1 MEESVPTYER
11 FKLGLT
17 QIEGSKWRLFER
29 LATVFMAAEHP
40 SLRPLASESGDGGMD
55 AMLFAADD
63 DPDVA
68 LQFSVR
74 RDWAAKIRET
84 CVRLKQ
90 TAPTTALLIFVSNQA
105 IGPAGHEVKRSMR
118 SEFGLFVDIRDRE
131 WMLTSRNRDAAS
143 TAEAEEFCISVA
155 DPYLSS
161 NASIDRQAQALDDLE
176 AKAAFVYLGLQ
187 WEDDTR
193 EKGLTKVCFEAMVRA
208 ILRETTSDVRL
219 SREAIHAQMAHL
231 LPAQDAE
238 SRRIQA
244 NGALAR
250 LTKVHLRHWK
260 QMDEFCLTWEERKR
274 LDNRLAEIS
283 LQDDA
288 LRAELHSM
296 ASQFNTEEGLNL
308 SSAALNDTVIRARSV
323 LERVLLDRGATFAEA
338 VLQEKGASVRFED
351 IEAVVYSDMLKPG
364 RKSSIDPQHVAALV
378 TSLMVD
384 PPDSVRSY
392 LRNLADTYTLFAFMQ
407 ETPDVQSAIVKIFA
421 EGDIWLDTSVVL
433 PLFGEVLLEPQSRAH
448 SILFEATREAGLRLF
463 VTAGVVQELATHIS
477 RSRGYA
483 HAAARGDTYG
493 SEPFLLSCYRLAG
506 RPTDRFDSWT
516 ETFSGSSRPEDDVA
530 DYLSEFHGIELRG
543 LEEETARADE
553 VMRAMVSEIWHEA
566 RDEKDKRAL
575 SMGAP
580 PTDMGT
586 RNLLVAHD
594 VENYVGTIVRRQ
606 DRKERTS
613 AFGYKTWWL
622 TLDGTAFRVARELDS
637 RIEGRPPAS
646 PAISPD
652 FMLRYLS
659 IGPVRARLSKQTE
672 QVLPLMLNMSILD
685 AVPPELLELSDSLRK
700 DLAGLPSH
708 VIRRKIRDM
717 LDEARLLIGARGKAG
732 QSGLTDEIKTKLIQA
747 ARAR

>member
-1 MEESVPTYER
+1 
-11 FKLGLT
+11 
-17 QIEGSKWRLFER
+17 
-29 LATVFMAAEHP
+29 MAAEYP
-40 SLRPLASESGDGGMD
+40 SLRPLAAESGDGGMD
-55 AMLFAADD
+55 AMLFAPND
-63 DPDVA
+63 DPNVA

-74 RDWAAKIRET
+74 RDWSSKIRET
-84 CVRLKQ
+84 CVRLRQ
-90 TAPTTALLIFVSNQA
+90 TAPETALLIFVSSQE
-105 IGPAGHEVKRSMR
+105 IGPAGTEIKRAMR
-118 SEFGLFVDIRDRE
+118 TEFGLFVDVRDRE
-131 WMLTSRNRDAAS
+131 WILTNRNRDS
-143 TAEAEEFCISVA
+143 TSSAEAEEFCISTA
-155 DPYLSS
+155 DPYLGS

-187 WEDDTR
+187 WEDDAR
-193 EKGLTKVCFEAMVRA
+193 EKGLTKLCFEAMVRA
-208 ILRETTSDVRL
+208 ILRETTSEIRL
-219 SREAIHAQMAHL
+219 DRETIHKQMAHL
-231 LPAQDAE
+231 LPAQDA
-238 SRRIQA
+238 SGRRIQT

-260 QMDEFCLTWEERKR
+260 QKDEFCLTWKERKR
-274 LDNRLAEIS
+274 LDNRLSEIA

-288 LRAELHSM
+288 LRSELHSM
-296 ASQFNTEEGLNL
+296 ATQFNTEEGLNISPEEL
-308 SSAALNDTVIRARSV
+308 DDTVNRARSV

-351 IEAVVYSDMLKPG
+351 IEAVVYADILKPG
-364 RKSSIDPQHVAALV
+364 RKSSVDPQHVAALV

-407 ETPDVQSAIVKIFA
+407 ETPDVQSAIIKIFA

-433 PLFGEVLLEPQSRAH
+433 PLFGEVLLEQSSRAH
-448 SILFEATREAGLRLF
+448 SILFEAIREAGLRLF

-477 RSRGYA
+477 RSRGYG
-483 HAAARGDTYG
+483 HSLTRGEKYG
-493 SEPFLLSCYRLAG
+493 GEPFLLSCYRLAG
-506 RPTDRFDSWT
+506 RSLEGFDSWT
-516 ETFSGSSRPEDDVA
+516 ETFSGSARPEDDVA
-530 DYLSEFHGIELRG
+530 DYLSEFHGIEVRG
-543 LEEETARADE
+543 LEDETARADE
-553 VMRAMVSEIWHEA
+553 VLRAMVSEIWHES
-566 RDEKDKRAL
+566 RDERDRRAL
-575 SMGAP
+575 SMGVPA
-580 PTDMGT
+580 TDMGT

-594 VENYVGTIVRRQ
+594 VENYVGTIMRRQ

-613 AFGYKTWWL
+613 PFGYKTWWL
-622 TLDGTAFRVARELDS
+622 TLDRTAFRVARELES
-637 RIEGRPPAS
+637 RINGRPPAS

-685 AVPPELLELSDSLRK
+685 AVPPELLELSDALRK

-732 QSGLTDEIKTKLIQA
+732 QTGLTDEIKKKLIQGA
-747 ARAR
+747 HNS